1 MYLGASADTTGHS
14 SPPRPQGAGSVI
26 ADWFITT
33 ATSPHPGWY
42 PPTTASPRRDKHS
55 SVPFFPTLLPAS
67 MATPAAAAARSPLA
81 TAQAAWPPWMRRR
94 GSVLL
99 LLPAV
104 LLVGALLHA
113 VAPKVPH
120 LLAGHGAEVGAVD
133 AFGFVTR
140 ASDDAGALAEGI
152 AAHDCAA
159 LGRRVEPAW
168 VDREAAVAS
177 IPEFLS
183 LYAGRQVKENAGGMR
198 ADHSFGLFTVVRAL
212 QPKVFIESGVF
223 KAHASWLVSAALPG
237 TKIVS
242 IDPNPQSCESARR
255 GIAAA
260 GGDPTLLLTCMTGEQ
275 FVDFAA
281 IDWDSVLPGEDVAAA
296 RDSTLVLIDDHN
308 SGPKRL
314 MEASLRGFTHT
325 IFDDNYSPTM
335 KGDIYSVKQACA
347 RSDAVRAAW
356 SGDMTDRFATVR
368 SRGIPWSRHIA
379 AGDAMASLIDEYYEL
394 PPLATFNLSQ
404 QTRVSESETAPPLVS
419 TLDMWQSTGLSAL
432 PLEEYSAH
440 THIAYVKLR

>member
-1 MYLGASADTTGHS
+1 
-14 SPPRPQGAGSVI
+14 
-26 ADWFITT
+26 
-33 ATSPHPGWY
+33 
-42 PPTTASPRRDKHS
+42 
-55 SVPFFPTLLPAS
+55 
-67 MATPAAAAARSPLA
+67 MATPAAPRSPLG
-81 TAQAAWPPWMRRR
+81 TARLALPPWMCRR
-94 GSVLL
+94 GSAVL

-104 LLVGALLHA
+104 LLVGALLHT

-120 LLAGHGAEVGAVD
+120 FLPGQGAALVAVD
-133 AFGFVTR
+133 GFSLVTTR
-140 ASDDAGALAEGI
+140 AADAAAEGT
-152 AAHDCAA
+152 AGYDCGA
-159 LGRRVEPAW
+159 LGRRAEPAW
-168 VDREAAVAS
+168 VNREAAVAS

-212 QPKVFIESGVF
+212 RPKVFIESGVF

-237 TKIVS
+237 TRIVS
-242 IDPNPQSCESARR
+242 IDPNPSSCEAARR

-260 GGDPTLLLTCMTGEQ
+260 GGDPTELLTCMTGKK
-275 FVDFAA
+275 FVDFSA
-281 IDWDSVLPGEDVAAA
+281 IDWDSVLPGEDAAAA

-308 SGPKRL
+308 AGPKRL

-347 RSDAVRAAW
+347 R
-356 SGDMTDRFATVR
+356 GDVAQATWPGGMLDNFAMVR
-368 SRGIPWSRHIA
+368 SKGIPWSRHVA
-379 AGDAMASLIDEYYEL
+379 VGDAMATLMEEYYEL
-394 PPLATFNLSQ
+394 PPLATFNLSR

-419 TLDMWQSTGLSAL
+419 TLEMWQSTGLSGL
-432 PLEEYSAH
+432 PLEEYSTH

>member
-1 MYLGASADTTGHS
+1 
-14 SPPRPQGAGSVI
+14 
-26 ADWFITT
+26 
-33 ATSPHPGWY
+33 
-42 PPTTASPRRDKHS
+42 
-55 SVPFFPTLLPAS
+55 
-67 MATPAAAAARSPLA
+67 
-81 TAQAAWPPWMRRR
+81 MRRR
-94 GSVLL
+94 GSAVL

-120 LLAGHGAEVGAVD
+120 FLAGQGAALAAVD
-133 AFGFVTR
+133 GFGLVTTR
-140 ASDDAGALAEGI
+140 AADAAAEGT
-152 AAHDCAA
+152 AGYDCAA
-159 LGRRVEPAW
+159 LGRRAEPAW
-168 VDREAAVAS
+168 VNREAAVAS

-212 QPKVFIESGVF
+212 RPKVFIESGVF

-237 TKIVS
+237 TRIVS
-242 IDPNPQSCESARR
+242 IDPNPESCKAAQR

-260 GGDPTLLLTCMTGEQ
+260 GGDPTELLTCMTGDK
-275 FVDFAA
+275 FVDFSAV
-281 IDWDSVLPGEDVAAA
+281 DWDTVLPGEDAAAA

-308 SGPKRL
+308 TGPKRL
-314 MEASLRGFTHT
+314 MEVSLRGFTHT

-347 RSDAVRAAW
+347 R
-356 SGDMTDRFATVR
+356 GDVVQATWPGVLTDRFATVR
-368 SRGIPWSRHIA
+368 SRGIPWSRHVA
-379 AGDAMASLIDEYYEL
+379 VGDAMATLMEEYYEL
-394 PPLATFNLSQ
+394 PPLATFNLSR

-419 TLDMWQSTGLSAL
+419 TQEMWQSTGLSGL

>member
-1 MYLGASADTTGHS
+1 M
-14 SPPRPQGAGSVI
+14 V
-26 ADWFITT
+26 
-33 ATSPHPGWY
+33 
-42 PPTTASPRRDKHS
+42 
-55 SVPFFPTLLPAS
+55 
-67 MATPAAAAARSPLA
+67 
-81 TAQAAWPPWMRRR
+81 
-94 GSVLL
+94 

-113 VAPKVPH
+113 VAPRVPH
-120 LLAGHGAEVGAVD
+120 LPVGQGAEVGAVD
-133 AFGFVTR
+133 GFGLVPTR
-140 ASDDAGALAEGI
+140 VVHGAGAPAEVLA
-152 AAHDCAA
+152 AYDCAA
-159 LGRRVEPAW
+159 LGRRAEPAW
-168 VDREAAVAS
+168 VDRDAALAS

-183 LYAGRQVKENAGGMR
+183 IYARRQVQENAGGMR

-212 QPKVFIESGVF
+212 RPKVFIESGVF
-223 KAHASWLVSAALPG
+223 RAHASWLVSAARPG

-242 IDPNPQSCESARR
+242 IDPNPQSCEAARR

-260 GGDPTLLLTCMTGEQ
+260 GGDPTELLTCMTGEQ

-281 IDWDSVLPGEDVAAA
+281 IDWDSVLPGEDAAAA

-335 KGDIYSVKQACA
+335 LGDIYSVKQACA
-347 RSDAVRAAW
+347 RGDAVKATWA
-356 SGDMTDRFATVR
+356 GAMTDRFSTVR
-368 SRGIPWSRHIA
+368 SRGIPWSRHLA
-379 AGDAMASLIDEYYEL
+379 VGDAMASLMDEYYEL
-394 PPLATFNLSQ
+394 PPLATFNLSR

-419 TLDMWQSTGLSAL
+419 TLELWQSTGLSAL

-440 THIAYVKLR
+440 THIAYVKLQ